1 MSRPFLATALL
12 LALGASPASAETQ
25 ADGRALVKANCAA
38 CHAIDGLPAPAGAKG
53 PGFVDIARMPSTT
66 QLSLKVFMQSSHG
79 NMPNLVLNADEIDA
93 IAAYI
98 LDLAL
103 KQ

>member
-1 MSRPFLATALL
+1 MY
-12 LALGASPASAETQ
+12 SAYY
-25 ADGRALVKANCAA
+25 
-38 CHAIDGLPAPAGAKG
+38 
-53 PGFVDIARMPSTT
+53 IARMPSTT